1 MDRYSGEKRVLYFD
15 MLNIAAT
22 FCVVW
27 LHFNNEI
34 HWYSPTFEWKQTVLV
49 QAVAYWAVPVFFM
62 LSGAILFEYRNR
74 YNTATFFKHRIQK
87 VFIPFLIWGTVF
99 LIWRLSRGEVA
110 PLPSGLVEKQWTV
123 LDIFVNNKMEPIYW
137 FFAPL
142 FSIYMSI
149 PAMSCFTTEKNRP
162 IVNYL
167 ISIGIVMITLL
178 PFCYNFINTLLNIGT
193 GWWNGSW
200 NPAILGGYLLYPLTG
215 YWASKREFSKK
226 ERIFLYFGGVLMC
239 VFRLCG
245 IYYLCTRDGAK
256 NSVFFDYL
264 CFPSYLLALAVFVFF
279 KYISWEKIFKKKVLH
294 SCIRRISQCS
304 FGVYLIHLLVLT
316 QMQENEFLAWGGQR
330 LIWHFVAPFLCYSIC
345 VGIVF
350 TIKKIPFLRF
360 IFP

>member
-1 MDRYSGEKRVLYFD
+1 MDRSSGEKRVLYFD

-49 QAVAYWAVPVFFM
+49 QAIAYWAVPVFFM
-62 LSGAILFEYRNR
+62 LSGATLLEYRNR
-74 YNTATFFKHRIQK
+74 YNTATFFKHRIQR
-87 VFIPFLIWGTVF
+87 VLIPFLIWGTIF
-99 LIWRLSRGEVA
+99 LVWRLSRGEVA
-110 PLPSGLVEKQWTV
+110 PLPSGLVEKQWTI

-149 PAMSCFTTEKNRP
+149 PAMSCFTEEKNRP

-215 YWASKREFSKK
+215 YWASKREFSNK
-226 ERIFLYFGGVLMC
+226 ERTLLYFGGVLMC

-279 KYISWEKIFKKKVLH
+279 KYISWEKIFKKKALH

-316 QMQENEFLAWGGQR
+316 KMQENEFLAWGGQR
-330 LIWHFVAPFLCYSIC
+330 LIWHFIAPFLCYGIC
-345 VGIVF
+345 IVVVF
-350 TIKKIPFLRF
+350 IVKKIPFLRF